1 MYENDTES
9 VHEEEVL
16 VSDNEESDYEV
27 SDIESETSDK
37 NESSVKPFDGNAG
50 TRGLKKLQTKVMY
63 TNTLVIE
70 EDFFPEN
77 IL

>member
-16 VSDNEESDYEV
+16 VSDNEESGYEV
-27 SDIESETSDK
+27 SDIESEVSDK
-37 NESSVKPFDGNAG
+37 NDTSVKPFDGG
-50 TRGLKKLQTKVMY
+50 TSRNLKKLQTKVLY

-70 EDFFPEN
+70 EDFFPET

>member
-27 SDIESETSDK
+27 SDIESEVSDK
-37 NESSVKPFDGNAG
+37 NESSVKPFDSG
-50 TRGLKKLQTKVMY
+50 TSRNLKKLQTKVLY

-70 EDFFPEN
+70 EDFFPET